1 MPILHRFGAPVAH
14 PRRPATPTVGLM
26 RPAKVRDT
34 HFWID
39 HLGTAAWNDA
49 AGWAAIGRKTQ
60 MTNEGLRQ
68 LVTRLASRG
77 VSIDGARLDR
87 HDLEGL
93 TIPDSA
99 AARAA
104 EELAT
109 SAQPRAL
116 VNHGVRSY
124 AWGALLGLSESR
136 PFESETLYVA
146 ALLHDIGLMKSHDR
160 GNDFEA
166 DGAAAAQELLLAV
179 GWDEA
184 RADRAAHAIRDHWNG
199 PENEDEV
206 ESLLLAYG
214 TSVDVG
220 GWRLAEFDRETVDD
234 VVVTAPRDGFKRQ
247 FIELVERQAAA
258 KPWCHLAPLAAKPG
272 FAERILATPFD
283 S

>member
-1 MPILHRFGAPVAH
+1 
-14 PRRPATPTVGLM
+14 
-26 RPAKVRDT
+26 
-34 HFWID
+34 
-39 HLGTAAWNDA
+39 
-49 AGWAAIGRKTQ
+49 
-60 MTNEGLRQ
+60 MTNESLRQ

-87 HDLEGL
+87 HDLERL

-109 SAQPRAL
+109 SAQPGPL
-116 VNHGVRSY
+116 TNHGVRSY

-136 PFESETLYVA
+136 PFESEVLYIA
-146 ALLHDIGLMKSHDR
+146 ALLHDIGLLESHDR

-166 DGAAAAQELLLAV
+166 DGAAAARDLLVSV
-179 GWDEA
+179 GWDAE
-184 RADRAAHAIRDHWNG
+184 RADRAAHAIRDHWDG

-220 GWRLAEFDRETVDD
+220 GWRAKEFDQDTFDD
-234 VVVTAPRDGFKRQ
+234 VVATAPRDGFKQQ
-247 FIELVERQAAA
+247 FIELVEKQAAA
-258 KPWCHLAPLAAKPG
+258 KPWCHLAPLTASPAFAA
-272 FAERILATPFD
+272 RVLAAPFD

>member
-1 MPILHRFGAPVAH
+1 
-14 PRRPATPTVGLM
+14 M
-26 RPAKVRDT
+26 RPAKVRDAL
-34 HFWID
+34 FWVD
-39 HLGTAAWNDA
+39 HLGTATWSDT
-49 AGWAAIGRKTQ
+49 GWAAIGRKTR

-87 HDLEGL
+87 HDLERL
-93 TIPDSA
+93 TIPDNA

-124 AWGALLGLSESR
+124 AWGALLGLSEAR
-136 PFESETLYVA
+136 AFESEILYVA
-146 ALLHDIGLMKSHDR
+146 ALLHDIGLMPSHDL

-166 DGAAAAQELLLAV
+166 DGAAAAQELLLSV
-179 GWDEA
+179 GWDHA
-184 RADRAAHAIRDHWNG
+184 RADRAAHAIRDHWDG
-199 PENEDEV
+199 PETKDEV

-220 GWRLAEFDRETVDD
+220 GWRLADFDRETVDE
-234 VVVTAPRDGFKRQ
+234 VVASAPRDGFKQQ
-247 FIELVERQAAA
+247 FIDLVEQQAAA
-258 KPWCHLAPLAAKPG
+258 KPWCHLQPLVATPA
-272 FAERILATPFD
+272 FAERVLAAPFD

>member
-1 MPILHRFGAPVAH
+1 
-14 PRRPATPTVGLM
+14 M
-26 RPAKVRDT
+26 RPAKVRDA

-39 HLGTAAWNDA
+39 HLGGAPWWPAT
-49 AGWAAIGRKTQ
+49 GRKSR
-60 MTNEGLRQ
+60 MTNEGLRR

-87 HDLEGL
+87 HDLERL
-93 TIPDSA
+93 TVPDSA

-109 SAQPRAL
+109 SVQPTAL
-116 VNHGVRSY
+116 TNHGVRSY

-136 PFESETLYVA
+136 PFESEVLYVA
-146 ALLHDIGLMKSHDR
+146 ALLHDIGLLESHDR

-166 DGAAAAQELLLAV
+166 DGAAAARELLVSV
-179 GWDEA
+179 GWEA
-184 RADRAAHAIRDHWNG
+184 ERADRAAHAIRDHWDG

-220 GWRLAEFDRETVDD
+220 GWRVQEFDPDTFAD
-234 VVVTAPRDGFKRQ
+234 VVEAAPRDGFKQQ
-247 FIELVERQAAA
+247 FIELVEKQAAA
-258 KPWCHLAPLAAKPG
+258 KPWCHLGPLAANPA
-272 FAERILATPFD
+272 FAARVLAAPFD

>member
-1 MPILHRFGAPVAH
+1 
-14 PRRPATPTVGLM
+14 M
-26 RPAKVRDT
+26 RSARVRDA

-39 HLGTAAWNDA
+39 HLGTAPWSDA
-49 AGWAAIGRKTQ
+49 AGWPATGRKSR
-60 MTNEGLRQ
+60 MTNEGLRR

-87 HDLEGL
+87 HDLERL

-109 SAQPRAL
+109 SAQPSAL
-116 VNHGVRSY
+116 TNHGVRSY

-136 PFESETLYVA
+136 RFESEVLYVA
-146 ALLHDIGLMKSHDR
+146 ALLHDIGLLESHDR

-166 DGAAAAQELLLAV
+166 DGAAAAHELLVSV
-179 GWDEA
+179 GWDAE

-220 GWRLAEFDRETVDD
+220 GWRVKEFDADTFDD
-234 VVVTAPRDGFKRQ
+234 VVATAPRDGFKQQ

-258 KPWCHLAPLAAKPG
+258 KPWCHLGPLAADPA
-272 FAERILATPFD
+272 FAARVLAAPFD

>member
-1 MPILHRFGAPVAH
+1 
-14 PRRPATPTVGLM
+14 
-26 RPAKVRDT
+26 
-34 HFWID
+34 
-39 HLGTAAWNDA
+39 
-49 AGWAAIGRKTQ
+49 

-87 HDLEGL
+87 HDLERL
-93 TIPDSA
+93 TVPDSA

-109 SAQPRAL
+109 SAQPSCARRTTACARTRGARCSASPSRA
-116 VNHGVRSY
+116 RSR
-124 AWGALLGLSESR
+124 ARSSTSPRCSTTSGCSSHTTEATTSR
-136 PFESETLYVA
+136 QTAPRLRRA
-146 ALLHDIGLMKSHDR
+146 ARS
-160 GNDFEA
+160 
-166 DGAAAAQELLLAV
+166 V
-179 GWDEA
+179 GWDAE

-220 GWRLAEFDRETVDD
+220 GWRVRSSTTDTFDD
-234 VVVTAPRDGFKRQ
+234 VVATAPRDGFKQQ
-247 FIELVERQAAA
+247 FIELVEQQAEA
-258 KPWCHLAPLAAKPG
+258 KPWCHLSRWRPTPA
-272 FAERILATPFD
+272 FAERVLAAPFD

>member
-1 MPILHRFGAPVAH
+1 
-14 PRRPATPTVGLM
+14 
-26 RPAKVRDT
+26 
-34 HFWID
+34 
-39 HLGTAAWNDA
+39 
-49 AGWAAIGRKTQ
+49 

-77 VSIDGARLDR
+77 VEIDGARLDR
-87 HDLEGL
+87 HDLERL
-93 TIPDSA
+93 TIPDSP

-109 SAQPRAL
+109 TAQPPSL
-116 VNHGVRSY
+116 TNHGVRSY

-136 PFESETLYVA
+136 PFESEILYVA
-146 ALLHDIGLMKSHDR
+146 ALVHDIGLLEAFDH

-166 DGAAAAQELLLAV
+166 DGAAAARGLLTSV
-179 GWDEA
+179 GWDDA
-184 RADRAAHAIRDHWNG
+184 RADRAANAIRDHWNG
-199 PENEDEV
+199 PADENEV

-220 GWRLAEFDRETVDD
+220 GWRLAEFDRATVDD
-234 VVVTAPRDGFKRQ
+234 VVAAAPRDGFKKQ

-258 KPWCHLAPLAAKPG
+258 KPWCHLAPIAANPA
-272 FAERILATPFD
+272 FAERVLAAPFD

>member
-1 MPILHRFGAPVAH
+1 
-14 PRRPATPTVGLM
+14 M
-26 RPAKVRDT
+26 RPAKVPDER
-34 HFWID
+34 FWID
-39 HLGTAAWNDA
+39 HLSASAWNDA
-49 AGWAAIGRKTQ
+49 AGWAAIGRTWR

-77 VSIDGARLDR
+77 VSIEGARLDR
-87 HDLEGL
+87 HDLERL

-109 SAQPRAL
+109 TAQPRSL

-124 AWGALLGLSESR
+124 AFGALLGLSESR
-136 PFESETLYVA
+136 PFESEILYVA
-146 ALLHDIGLMKSHDR
+146 ALLHDIGLMEAYDL

-166 DGAAAAQELLLAV
+166 DGEAAARELLLSV
-179 GWDEA
+179 GWDAA
-184 RADRAAHAIRDHWNG
+184 RADRAAHAIRDHWDG
-199 PENEDEV
+199 PESDDDV

-220 GWRLAEFDRETVDD
+220 GWRLEHFDRETVDD
-234 VVVTAPRDGFKRQ
+234 VVATAPRDGFKRQ
-247 FIELVERQAAA
+247 FIELVERQAVA
-258 KPWCHLAPLAAKPG
+258 KPWCHLGPLTASPA
-272 FAERILATPFD
+272 FAERVLATPFD